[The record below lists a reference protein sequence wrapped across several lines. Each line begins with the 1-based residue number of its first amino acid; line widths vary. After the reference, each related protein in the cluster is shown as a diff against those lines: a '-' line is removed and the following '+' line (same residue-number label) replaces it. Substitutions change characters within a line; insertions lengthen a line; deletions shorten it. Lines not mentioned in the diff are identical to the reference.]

1 MKTLADRYRLD
12 YAIGAGGMGIVWRAR
27 DLRRQ
32 LMVAIKEVRLPEL
45 MTTAERDRVN
55 REARAAGRV
64 EHPAI
69 VRVHEVVVTDD
80 GPWIVMDLVEGRS
93 LGERVSTEGPLP
105 AAEGA
110 QLGLVLLDALAA
122 AHAAGI
128 THGDVKPANVLLP
141 PDGTAQLTDFAVA
154 AMLDGHLP
162 LSDPAFVAPERRQ
175 TGEGGPEAD
184 LYSLG
189 ATLALA
195 SPDAAPEIVA
205 ALMHEDPKAR
215 PSLEAVRAAL
225 SAVAGHPAVVP
236 PESPTNPKQ
245 TDTPTPATEQPG
257 TTDTVGAGPAAT
269 TIAMAL
275 SGTPTEPDPADKT
288 TTPGESGT
296 ADEAPETTANPHG
309 PAAAASWP
317 DGADVTQEQ
326 PLVTAA
332 LPEATAA
339 TGEATAALPEATAA
353 TGEAT
358 AALPEATAATGE
370 ATAALLEATAAAG
383 EATTATGEATTA
395 AAETEA
401 GAEAATAPAEAA
413 QAAKHE
419 RPAPPGIR
427 SELKVA
433 ALIGA
438 GVLAFLIAVA
448 FFLDGGGPTSANQ
461 AAAQTSSATDAALV
475 NTEPSPSPSDDLP
488 SPSVEPSPSSQPQT
502 TTRAPKTTRP
512 TTNSPKPPTVTS
524 AKIGLNPV
532 TYNGPCSGNGLDVQV
547 TVTITTNQPGT
558 KVTFATT
565 GKAAKTVTAVDGTYT
580 ETYRVRV
587 DSSRKYSFPMTLSVT
602 SPGTTTDSL
611 TFTNACTKP

>member
-110 QLGLVLLDALAA
+110 ALGLVLLDALAA

-205 ALMHEDPKAR
+205 ALMDEDPRAR
-215 PSLEAVRAAL
+215 PSPEAVRAAL
-225 SAVAGHPAVVP
+225 SAAAGHPAAV
-236 PESPTNPKQ
+236 TANPKPR
-245 TDTPTPATEQPG
+245 DASAPASEPG
-257 TTDTVGAGPAAT
+257 TAGEGPAAT

-275 SGTPTEPDPADKT
+275 SGTPSGPDAADNT
-288 TTPGESGT
+288 TAPGESGIPN
-296 ADEAPETTANPHG
+296 EAGQTTASPGSSAHQH
-309 PAAAASWP
+309 

-326 PLVTAA
+326 PLVPAGATPGT
-332 LPEATAA
+332 PEAAQTP
-339 TGEATAALPEATAA
+339 GEAAQAP
-353 TGEAT
+353 GEA
-358 AALPEATAATGE
+358 AQAPGE
-370 ATAALLEATAAAG
+370 AAQTPG
-383 EATTATGEATTA
+383 EAAQTPSEEAP
-395 AAETEA
+395 
-401 GAEAATAPAEAA
+401 APAEAA
-413 QAAKHE
+413 PAAKNE

-448 FFLDGGGPTSANQ
+448 FFLDGGTPTNANQ
-461 AAAQTSSATDAALV
+461 AAAQTSPATDAALV
-475 NTEPSPSPSDDLP
+475 NTEPSPPPSDDPP
-488 SPSVEPSPSSQPQT
+488 SPSVEPSPSSQPPT

-512 TTNSPKPPTVTS
+512 TTTSPKPATVTS

-532 TYNGPCSGNGLDVQV
+532 TYSGPCSGNGLDVQV

-580 ETYRVRV
+580 ETYRMRV

>member
-110 QLGLVLLDALAA
+110 ALGLVLLDALAA

-205 ALMHEDPKAR
+205 ALMDEDPQAR
-215 PSLEAVRAAL
+215 PSLEAVRGAL
-225 SAVAGHPAVVP
+225 SAVAGHPAAV
-236 PESPTNPKQ
+236 TANPKQ
-245 TDTPTPATEQPG
+245 TDASNPASEPG
-257 TTDTVGAGPAAT
+257 TAGGGPAAT

-275 SGTPTEPDPADKT
+275 SGTPSEPDAADKA

-296 ADEAPETTANPHG
+296 TSETAANPGSTAHRHD
-309 PAAAASWP
+309 S
-317 DGADVTQEQ
+317 ADVTQEQ
-326 PLVTAA
+326 PLV
-332 LPEATAA
+332 
-339 TGEATAALPEATAA
+339 
-353 TGEAT
+353 
-358 AALPEATAATGE
+358 
-370 ATAALLEATAAAG
+370 
-383 EATTATGEATTA
+383 
-395 AAETEA
+395 
-401 GAEAATAPAEAA
+401 PAEATPRTAEATPRTAEATPGTAGAA
-413 QAAKHE
+413 QRPDEAAQTHGEAAPAAKNE

-448 FFLDGGGPTSANQ
+448 FFLDGGTPTNANQ
-461 AAAQTSSATDAALV
+461 AAAQTSPATDAALV
-475 NTEPSPSPSDDLP
+475 NTEPSPSPSDDSP
-488 SPSVEPSPSSQPQT
+488 SPSVEPPPSSQPPT

-512 TTNSPKPPTVTS
+512 TTNSPKPATVTS

-532 TYNGPCSGNGLDVQV
+532 TYSGPCSGNGLDVQV

-580 ETYRVRV
+580 ETYRMRV

>member
-110 QLGLVLLDALAA
+110 RLGLVLLDALAA

-141 PDGTAQLTDFAVA
+141 ADGTALLTDFAVA

-205 ALMHEDPKAR
+205 ALMHEDPRAR

-225 SAVAGHPAVVP
+225 SVVAGHPAVVL
-236 PESPTNPKQ
+236 PEGPATPDR
-245 TDTPTPATEQPG
+245 TDTSAPATEPG
-257 TTDTVGAGPAAT
+257 TAGAVGAGPAAT

-275 SGTPTEPDPADKT
+275 SGTPTEPEPADNT
-288 TTPGESGT
+288 TTPGESG
-296 ADEAPETTANPHG
+296 APDEAPETTASPNG
-309 PAAAASWP
+309 PAASASGR

-332 LPEATAA
+332 LTEATLPPEAAPAA
-339 TGEATAALPEATAA
+339 PAS
-353 TGEAT
+353 
-358 AALPEATAATGE
+358 
-370 ATAALLEATAAAG
+370 
-383 EATTATGEATTA
+383 
-395 AAETEA
+395 
-401 GAEAATAPAEAA
+401 AEAA
-413 QAAKHE
+413 QATKHE

-448 FFLDGGGPTSANQ
+448 FFLDGGSPTSANQ

-475 NTEPSPSPSDDLP
+475 NTEPSPSPSDDPP
-488 SPSVEPSPSSQPQT
+488 SPSVEPSPSSQPPT

-512 TTNSPKPPTVTS
+512 TTSSPKPPTVTS

-532 TYNGPCSGNGLDVQV
+532 TYSGPCSGNGLDVQV

-565 GKAAKTVTAVDGTYT
+565 GRAAKTVTAVDGTYT